1 MEEKIAPREVFGRTL
16 VDLGK
21 SNKNIIVLDAD
32 LGPSTRVSYFA
43 EEFPERFIQVG
54 VAEQNMVGMAAGLS
68 TFGFI
73 PFATTFACFI
83 SKRACDQVALSV
95 AYPKMNVKLIGAY
108 CGLFSG
114 KNGATHQSLEDI
126 AIMRA
131 IPNMIVLIPADGI
144 ETEKVIRFAAQYKGP
159 VYIRIPRDPLP
170 TVNSSDYEFSLGKAT
185 ILTEGS
191 DASIICAGTMVSE
204 SLKAAKELL
213 KEGIK
218 SRVINM
224 SSIKPIDE
232 ETIVKVAKDTGAIV
246 TVENHNIIGGLGG
259 AVAEVLGEKF
269 PAPLKRVGVKDAFGK
284 SGENEEMKK
293 KFGLTSSNIEDAVR
307 SVMRRKRG

>member
-1 MEEKIAPREVFGRTL
+1 
-16 VDLGK
+16 
-21 SNKNIIVLDAD
+21 
-32 LGPSTRVSYFA
+32 
-43 EEFPERFIQVG
+43 
-54 VAEQNMVGMAAGLS
+54 
-68 TFGFI
+68 
-73 PFATTFACFI
+73 
-83 SKRACDQVALSV
+83 
-95 AYPKMNVKLIGAY
+95 
-108 CGLFSG
+108 
-114 KNGATHQSLEDI
+114 
-126 AIMRA
+126 
-131 IPNMIVLIPADGI
+131 MIVLIPADGI

>member
-1 MEEKIAPREVFGRTL
+1 MEEKIAPREVFGRIL

-114 KNGATHQSLEDI
+114 KNGAT
-126 AIMRA
+126 
-131 IPNMIVLIPADGI
+131 
-144 ETEKVIRFAAQYKGP
+144 
-159 VYIRIPRDPLP
+159 
-170 TVNSSDYEFSLGKAT
+170 
-185 ILTEGS
+185 LTN
-191 DASIICAGTMVSE
+191 
-204 SLKAAKELL
+204 L
-213 KEGIK
+213 
-218 SRVINM
+218 
-224 SSIKPIDE
+224 
-232 ETIVKVAKDTGAIV
+232 
-246 TVENHNIIGGLGG
+246 
-259 AVAEVLGEKF
+259 
-269 PAPLKRVGVKDAFGK
+269 
-284 SGENEEMKK
+284 
-293 KFGLTSSNIEDAVR
+293 
-307 SVMRRKRG
+307 